1 MEATRKDRRAK
12 YRALRDYLIIA
23 IAMMMGSVGWVL
35 FLLPNEI
42 TTGGI
47 TGIASILYWGF
58 DIPVSMVYFVLN
70 AILLAFSLKILG
82 WRFCAKTMYAVA
94 LFTLFSSFLQH
105 YTADLH
111 LLADQ
116 KFMAL
121 IVGGAFIGTSIGLGL
136 SCGGS
141 TGGSDVIAAIVRKY
155 KDISLGHIILICDLC
170 IITSSYL
177 VLKDWEKVIYGYVL
191 LFISSFCVDQVV
203 NAMRRSVQ
211 FFIISD
217 EYETIGTAINE
228 LVPRGCTIFDGHGF
242 YSGKKIQ
249 ALFVIAKKSE
259 SSMIF
264 HLIEDIDPKAFVS
277 QSSVIGVYGLGF
289 DNFRRRNKGKL
300 AEEKEMISGALKKE
314 DLNKS

>member
-12 YRALRDYLIIA
+12 YRALQDYIIIA

-58 DIPVSMVYFVLN
+58 GIPFSMVYFILN
-70 AILLAFSLKILG
+70 AILLAFALKILG
-82 WRFCAKTMYAVA
+82 WRFCAKTMYAVV
-94 LFTLFSSFLQH
+94 LFTLFSSLLQH

-121 IVGGAFIGTSIGLGL
+121 IVGGVFIGTSIGLGL
-136 SCGGS
+136 SSGGS

-155 KDISLGHIILICDLC
+155 KDISLGHIILMCDLC

-217 EYETIGTAINE
+217 EYEVIGRAINE

-264 HLIEDIDPKAFVS
+264 RLIEDIDPKAFVS

-289 DNFRRRNKGKL
+289 DNFRRRSKGKL
-300 AEEKEMISGALKKE
+300 AEDKVLLSGMLKKE
-314 DLNKS
+314 DSNKS